1 MKTLK
6 IVTFKD
12 NLVYQTRAGRD
23 RISVADAKDAVWFQ
37 FVDGEDVLGI
47 CSLLPISNNG
57 GRLKAVWVKPEHR
70 GAGNGTEMIEALIAF
85 ARDKGADRLEVL
97 AYNPKF
103 YEARGFK
110 KVGNPRPNGA
120 QRLVKEP
127 V

>member
-6 IVTFKD
+6 KVTFKD

-23 RISVADAKDAVWFQ
+23 RISVADAKDAIWFQ
-37 FVDGEDVLGI
+37 FVDGDDVLGI
-47 CSLLPISNNG
+47 CSMLPLPRNG
-57 GRLKAVWVKPEHR
+57 GRVKAVWVKPEHR
-70 GAGNGTEMIEALIAF
+70 GVGNGTEMIEQLLQF
-85 ARDKGADRLEVL
+85 ARDAGADRLEVI

-110 KVGNPRPNGA
+110 PVGNPRPNGA